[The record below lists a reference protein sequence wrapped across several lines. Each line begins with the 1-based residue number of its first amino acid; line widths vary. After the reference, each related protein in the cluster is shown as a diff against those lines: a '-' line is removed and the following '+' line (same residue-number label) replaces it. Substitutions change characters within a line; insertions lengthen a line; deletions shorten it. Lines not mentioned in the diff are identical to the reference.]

1 MMNESLLSA
10 VRDALAALTTWRTE
24 RLSPEQAQES
34 LQALKARHP
43 DHWMNMVWEQ
53 EPYDNTV
60 HYDIL
65 LADEEGTYS
74 LSYCADEQVPWPVR
88 GLQRV
93 NESLVLRVNDDPVRI
108 QQVITSLDHAWSTLH
123 LGRHLINMSLIDQA
137 LRDSDLEVTDEELAE
152 ALRDF
157 RQRRRLFSVEQV
169 ERWMVEHGTTQVR
182 LEQQLREE
190 VAKQKLRL
198 RVAAGREE
206 AWFEHHRAE
215 FDRLQVAR
223 LYVPNKAEAQRLYE
237 RLRDAP
243 EQLLEVAQVG
253 FLERG
258 GAGELFA
265 TLRRGELEPEQAELL
280 FSTEEGRLAR
290 PVPSG
295 AGYELV
301 RVLRRL
307 PARLDEATRE
317 KVRELLFEEWLAD
330 GRRRARVEWFWGA
343 AESEDLPAV
352 SL

>member
-1 MMNESLLSA
+1 MLNQSRLLA
-10 VRDALAALTTWRTE
+10 VRDALAVLTTWRSE
-24 RLSPEQAQES
+24 HLSPEEALES
-34 LQALKARHP
+34 FQALKARHP

-53 EPYDNTV
+53 ETYGDTV

-74 LSYCADEQVPWPVR
+74 LSYCADEEVPWPAR

-93 NESLVLRVNDDPVRI
+93 NESLVLRVNDDPVLI
-108 QQVITSLDHAWSTLH
+108 NQVITSLDHAWSTLH
-123 LGRHLINMSLIDQA
+123 IGRHLINMSLIDQA
-137 LRDSDLEVTDEELAE
+137 LRDCDLEVTDEELAE
-152 ALRDF
+152 ALLDF
-157 RQRRRLFSVEQV
+157 RRRRRLFTVEQV

-206 AWFEHHRAE
+206 AWFERHRADFE
-215 FDRLQVAR
+215 RLQVAR
-223 LYVPNKAEAQRLYE
+223 LYVPNRAEALRLYE

-243 EQLLEVAQVG
+243 EQFLEVARVG

-258 GAGELFA
+258 GTGELFA
-265 TLRRGELEPEQAELL
+265 TLRRGELEAGQAEPL
-280 FSTEEGRLAR
+280 FSTEEGQVA
-290 PVPSG
+290 PPIASG
-295 AGYELV
+295 EGYELV

-307 PARLDEATRE
+307 PARFDETTRE
-317 KVRELLFEEWLAD
+317 KVRELLFEEWLAE

-343 AESEDLPAV
+343 DEPEELPAV